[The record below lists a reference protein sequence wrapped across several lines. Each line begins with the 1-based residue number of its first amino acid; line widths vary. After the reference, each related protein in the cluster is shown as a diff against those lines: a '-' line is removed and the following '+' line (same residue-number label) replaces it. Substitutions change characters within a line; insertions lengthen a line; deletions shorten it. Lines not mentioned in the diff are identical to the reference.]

1 MLFCVYL
8 YQQRERDM
16 ILIINNKNNRAG
28 LGDSKW
34 FAYNNEN
41 GKLIGCN
48 YKYEAQ
54 QIINN
59 PQEWDI

>member
-1 MLFCVYL
+1 
-8 YQQRERDM
+8 M